1 MKEAMF
7 YEKLENKKVKCNLC
21 PHNCI
26 IKNGL
31 TGICKVR
38 KNIDGNLY
46 SLNYGEI
53 TAISNDPIEKK
64 PLFHFYPGE
73 NILSLGTWGC
83 NFKCA
88 FCQNFEISQERPY
101 SIYKIEPKELA
112 EIILNKK
119 EKMVAFTYSE
129 PIVWY
134 EYIFDV
140 VTLLK
145 KHGIK
150 IVLVTNGY
158 INKEPLKKL
167 IPYIDAV
174 NIDLKGFND
183 EFYKKIIGGNK
194 EPVMKV
200 IKLCF
205 ENNIHVEITTLV
217 VTNGNDDEKELE
229 QLFKWISSIS
239 RDIPLHLS
247 RYYPSYKYK
256 EAPTNI
262 YFLEKLYNM
271 AKKHLNYVYLGN
283 VWDEKY
289 ESTHC
294 PKCNTLLIERNGYNI
309 KIQNIDEKGRCKN
322 CLKKIPIIF

>member
-26 IKNGL
+26 IKNNL

-38 KNIDGNLY
+38 KNVDGKLY

-88 FCQNFEISQERPY
+88 FCQNSEISQERPY
-101 SIYKIEPKELA
+101 SIYKIEPKELV
-112 EIILNKK
+112 EIVLNKK
-119 EKMVAFTYSE
+119 AKMVAFTYSE

-140 VTLLK
+140 VALLK

-194 EPVMKV
+194 EPVMET

-217 VTNGNDDEKELE
+217 VTNGNDNEKELE
-229 QLFKWISSIS
+229 QLFKWISNIS
-239 RDIPLHLS
+239 KDIPLHLS

-256 EAPTNI
+256 ELPTNI
-262 YFLEKLYNM
+262 YFLEKLYNT
-271 AKKHLNYVYLGN
+271 AKKYLNYVYLGN

-289 ESTHC
+289 ESTYC
-294 PKCNTLLIERNGYNI
+294 PECNTLLIERNGYNI